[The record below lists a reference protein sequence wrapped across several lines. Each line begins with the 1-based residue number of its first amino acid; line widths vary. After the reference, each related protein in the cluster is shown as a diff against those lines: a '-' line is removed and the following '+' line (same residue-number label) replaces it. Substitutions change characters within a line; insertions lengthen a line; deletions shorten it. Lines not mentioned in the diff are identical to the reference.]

1 MPLSTPRIAGV
12 DVARGLALLGMFS
25 VHVFGAFEPEDS
37 PTVARQPAGGRS
49 SPAYDGDPT
58 LRDVVTDPAHSTSP
72 FDLLHTLGA
81 ATALLAAVL
90 LLTRITVVRRA
101 LLPPAAAGSMPLT
114 LDTAHVLFLAT
125 KP

>member
-1 MPLSTPRIAGV
+1 M
-12 DVARGLALLGMFS
+12 
-25 VHVFGAFEPEDS
+25 HVFGAFEPEDS

-90 LLTRITVVRRA
+90 LPTRITVVRRA